1 MDEEKVKCMKK
12 DLIKSKRLKDYF
24 RPIMQ
29 NYELYLFVVPA
40 LIYLFLYCYLPMY
53 GVQIAFKDFRIGK
66 GIWDSPWVGL
76 EHFEK
81 FLGNKTNRQLIWNT
95 LRLSVKTLVIG
106 FPLPIVFALL
116 LNEVQHLRFKKMIQT
131 VSYAPH
137 FISTVVLV
145 SMLTLF
151 LDANNGVINKLI
163 GLLGIGPYNFMSN
176 SAWFPDIY
184 VWSDVWQNLGWNA
197 VIYISALASVD
208 VGLHE
213 AARIDGANRIQ
224 RICHVDIPSI
234 FPTIAIML
242 ILQTGN
248 LMTVGF
254 EKAYLMQN
262 SLNTGTS
269 EIISTYVYKMG
280 LLYNQ
285 YSYST
290 AINLF
295 NSVVN
300 CILLVTVN
308 SIVSKLS
315 DSSLW

>member
-1 MDEEKVKCMKK
+1 MKGENAMQHILRK
-12 DLIKSKRLKDYF
+12 KSWRERLLPYA
-24 RPIMQ
+24 R
-29 NYELYLFVVPA
+29 NYELYLFVLPA
-40 LIYLFLYCYLPMY
+40 LVYLFLYCYLPLY
-53 GVQIAFKDFRIGK
+53 GVQIAFKDYRVGK
-66 GIWDSPWVGL
+66 GIEGSAWVGL
-76 EHFEK
+76 KHFQK
-81 FLGNKTNRQLIWNT
+81 FLGNATNRSLIWNT
-95 LRLSVKTLVIG
+95 LRLSVETLIVG
-106 FPLPIVFALL
+106 FPMPIIFAVL
-116 LNEVQHLRFKKMIQT
+116 LNEVRQQRFKKVVQT

-151 LDANNGVINKLI
+151 LDKNT
-163 GLLGIGPYNFMSN
+163 GIVNSMLKAFGTGPYDFMSR
-176 SAWFPDIY
+176 SDWFPHIY
-184 VWSDVWQNLGWNA
+184 VISDIWQNLGWNSI
-197 VIYISALASVD
+197 IYISALAGVD

-213 AARIDGANRIQ
+213 AARIDGASRLQ
-224 RICHVDIPSI
+224 RIIHVDLPCI

-242 ILQTGN
+242 IMQTGN

-262 SLNTGTS
+262 ALNLGAS
-269 EIISTYVYKMG
+269 EIISTYVYKIG

-300 CILLVTVN
+300 CILLITVN
-308 SIVSKLS
+308 GIVKKMT
-315 DSSLW
+315 DTALW

>member
-1 MDEEKVKCMKK
+1 MRNPAVSDGSLRE
-12 DLIKSKRLKDYF
+12 RL
-24 RPIMQ
+24 RPYAR
-29 NYELYLFVVPA
+29 NVDLYLFVVPA
-40 LIYLFLYCYLPMY
+40 LVYLFLYCYLPMY
-53 GVQIAFKDFRIGK
+53 GIQIAFKDFRIGM

-76 EHFEK
+76 KHFEK
-81 FLGNKTNRQLIWNT
+81 FLGNSTSRQLIWNT
-95 LRLSVKTLVIG
+95 LRLSLMTLVFG

-116 LNEVQHLRFKKMIQT
+116 LNEVRYPRFKKVVQT

-145 SMLTLF
+145 SMLSLF
-151 LDANNGVINKLI
+151 LDSNNGIVNKLI
-163 GLLGIGPYNFMSN
+163 GLFGIGPYNFMSS
-176 SAWFPDIY
+176 SAWFPNIY
-184 VWSDVWQNLGWNA
+184 VISDIWQNLGWNA
-197 VIYISALASVD
+197 VIYISALAGVD
-208 VGLHE
+208 IELHE
-213 AARIDGANRIQ
+213 AAKIDGANRLQ

-262 SLNTGTS
+262 ALNTGTS

-308 SIVSKLS
+308 GIVRRLS
-315 DSSLW
+315 DSGLW

>member
-1 MDEEKVKCMKK
+1 MQNILQKK
-12 DLIKSKRLKDYF
+12 SWRERL
-24 RPIMQ
+24 RPYTR
-29 NYELYLFVVPA
+29 NYELYLFVLPA
-40 LIYLFLYCYLPMY
+40 LVYLFLYCYLPLY
-53 GVQIAFKDFRIGK
+53 GVQIAFKDYRVGK
-66 GIWDSPWVGL
+66 GIEGSAWVGFK
-76 EHFEK
+76 HFQK
-81 FLGNKTNRQLIWNT
+81 FLGNATNRSLIWNT
-95 LRLSVKTLVIG
+95 LRLSVETLIVG
-106 FPLPIVFALL
+106 FPMPIIFAVL
-116 LNEVQHLRFKKMIQT
+116 LNEVRQQHFKKLVQT

-151 LDANNGVINKLI
+151 LDKNT
-163 GLLGIGPYNFMSN
+163 GIVNTMLRASGAGPYDFMSR
-176 SAWFPDIY
+176 SDWFPHIY
-184 VWSDVWQNLGWNA
+184 VISDIWQNLGWNSI
-197 VIYISALASVD
+197 IYISALAGVD

-213 AARIDGANRIQ
+213 AARIDGASRLQ
-224 RICHVDIPSI
+224 RIFHVDLPCI

-242 ILQTGN
+242 IMQTGN

-262 SLNTGTS
+262 ALNLGAS
-269 EIISTYVYKMG
+269 EIISTYVYKIG

-300 CILLVTVN
+300 CILLITVN
-308 SIVSKLS
+308 GLVKKMT
-315 DSSLW
+315 DTALW

>member
-1 MDEEKVKCMKK
+1 MQRS
-12 DLIKSKRLKDYF
+12 LTRRRIYTRHL
-24 RPIMQ
+24 RPILK
-29 NYELYLFVVPA
+29 NYELYIFVVPA
-40 LIYLFLYCYLPMY
+40 LIYLFIYCYLPMY
-53 GVQIAFKDFRIGK
+53 GIQIAFKDYRVGK
-66 GIWDSPWVGL
+66 GILGSEWVGL
-76 EHFEK
+76 KHFSK
-81 FLGNKTNRQLIWNT
+81 FLGNATNRSLIWNT
-95 LRLSVKTLVIG
+95 LRLSVESLIVG
-106 FPLPIVFALL
+106 FPLPIIFALL
-116 LNEVQHLRFKKMIQT
+116 INELSNKRFAKAVQTI
-131 VSYAPH
+131 SYAPH

-145 SMLTLF
+145 SMITLF
-151 LDANNGVINKLI
+151 LDKNTGIVNTLI
-163 GLLGIGPYNFMSN
+163 GVFGVGPYDFMTRSD
-176 SAWFPDIY
+176 WFAHIY
-184 VWSDVWQNLGWNA
+184 VISDIWQNLGWNSI
-197 VIYISALASVD
+197 IYISALASVD
-208 VGLHE
+208 LGLHE
-213 AARIDGANRIQ
+213 AARIDGASRLQ
-224 RICHVDIPSI
+224 RILHVDIPCI

-262 SLNTGTS
+262 PLNMGAS

-308 SIVSKLS
+308 GIVRRIS
-315 DSSLW
+315 DSGLW

>member
-1 MDEEKVKCMKK
+1 MRKPAVSDR
-12 DLIKSKRLKDYF
+12 RLKERL
-24 RPIMQ
+24 RPFARNID
-29 NYELYLFVVPA
+29 LYLFVVPA
-40 LIYLFLYCYLPMY
+40 LVYLFLYCYLPMY

-66 GIWDSPWVGL
+66 GIWDSPWVGFK
-76 EHFEK
+76 HFEK
-81 FLGNKTNRQLIWNT
+81 FLGNKTSRQLIWNT
-95 LRLSVKTLVIG
+95 LRLSVKTLVFG
-106 FPLPIVFALL
+106 FPLPILFALL
-116 LNEVQHLRFKKMIQT
+116 LNEVRHPRFKKVVQT

-145 SMLTLF
+145 SMLNLF
-151 LDANNGVINKLI
+151 LDSNNGIVNKLI
-163 GLLGIGPYNFMSN
+163 GLFGIGPYSFMSN
-176 SAWFPDIY
+176 SAWFPNIY
-184 VWSDVWQNLGWNA
+184 VLSDIWQNLGWNA
-197 VIYISALASVD
+197 VIYISALAGVD
-208 VGLHE
+208 IELHE
-213 AARIDGANRIQ
+213 AAKIDGANRLQ

-262 SLNTGTS
+262 ALNTGTS

-308 SIVSKLS
+308 GLVRKLS
-315 DSSLW
+315 DSGLW

>member
-1 MDEEKVKCMKK
+1 MQNILQKK
-12 DLIKSKRLKDYF
+12 SWRERL
-24 RPIMQ
+24 RPYTR
-29 NYELYLFVVPA
+29 NYELYLFVLPA
-40 LIYLFLYCYLPMY
+40 LVYLFLYCYLPLY
-53 GVQIAFKDFRIGK
+53 GVQIAFKDYRVGK
-66 GIWDSPWVGL
+66 GIEGSAWVGFK
-76 EHFEK
+76 HFQK
-81 FLGNKTNRQLIWNT
+81 FLGNATNRSLIWNT
-95 LRLSVKTLVIG
+95 LRLSVETLIVG
-106 FPLPIVFALL
+106 FPMPIIFAVL
-116 LNEVQHLRFKKMIQT
+116 LNEVRQQHFKKLVQT

-151 LDANNGVINKLI
+151 LDKNT
-163 GLLGIGPYNFMSN
+163 GIVNTMLRAFGAGPYDFMSR
-176 SAWFPDIY
+176 SDWFPHIY
-184 VWSDVWQNLGWNA
+184 VISDIWQNLGWNSI
-197 VIYISALASVD
+197 IYISALAGVD

-213 AARIDGANRIQ
+213 AARIDGASRLQ
-224 RICHVDIPSI
+224 RIFHVDLPCI

-242 ILQTGN
+242 IMQTGN

-262 SLNTGTS
+262 ALNLGAS
-269 EIISTYVYKMG
+269 EIISTYVYKIG

-300 CILLVTVN
+300 CILLITV
-308 SIVSKLS
+308 KEAEP
-315 DSSLW
+315 

>member
-1 MDEEKVKCMKK
+1 MQRNSTFSNKCARYMRS
-12 DLIKSKRLKDYF
+12 ILK
-24 RPIMQ
+24 
-29 NYELYLFVVPA
+29 NYELYLFVLPA
-40 LIYLFLYCYLPMY
+40 LAYLFIYCYLPMY
-53 GVQIAFKDFRIGK
+53 GVQIAFKDYRVGK
-66 GIWDSPWVGL
+66 GILGSEWVGL
-76 EHFEK
+76 KHFHK
-81 FLGNKTNRQLIWNT
+81 FLGNATNRDLIWNT
-95 LRLSVKTLVIG
+95 LQLSVETLIAG
-106 FPLPIVFALL
+106 FPLPIIFALI
-116 LNEVQHLRFKKMIQT
+116 LNEVQQKRFRKVVQT

-151 LDANNGVINKLI
+151 LDKNTGIINTMLRFF
-163 GLLGIGPYNFMSN
+163 GAGPFDFMTRSD
-176 SAWFPDIY
+176 WFPHIY
-184 VWSDVWQNLGWNA
+184 VISDIWQNLGWNSI
-197 VIYISALASVD
+197 IYISALASVD
-208 VGLHE
+208 VALHE
-213 AARIDGANRIQ
+213 AARIDGASRLQ
-224 RICHVDIPSI
+224 RIIYVDFPCI
-234 FPTIAIML
+234 FPTVAIML

-262 SLNTGTS
+262 PLNLGSS

-308 SIVSKLS
+308 GIVRRLS
-315 DSSLW
+315 DSGLW

>member
-1 MDEEKVKCMKK
+1 MQNILQKK
-12 DLIKSKRLKDYF
+12 SWRERL
-24 RPIMQ
+24 RPYTR
-29 NYELYLFVVPA
+29 NYELYLFVLPA
-40 LIYLFLYCYLPMY
+40 LVYLFLYCYLPLY
-53 GVQIAFKDFRIGK
+53 GVQIAFKDYRVGK
-66 GIWDSPWVGL
+66 GIEGSAWVGFK
-76 EHFEK
+76 HFQK
-81 FLGNKTNRQLIWNT
+81 FLGNATNRSLIWNT
-95 LRLSVKTLVIG
+95 LRLSVETLIVG
-106 FPLPIVFALL
+106 FPMPIIFAVL
-116 LNEVQHLRFKKMIQT
+116 LNEVRQQHFKKLVQT

-151 LDANNGVINKLI
+151 LDKNT
-163 GLLGIGPYNFMSN
+163 GIVNTMLRAFGADPYDFMSR
-176 SAWFPDIY
+176 SDWFPHIY
-184 VWSDVWQNLGWNA
+184 VISDIWQNLGWNSI
-197 VIYISALASVD
+197 IYISALAGVD

-213 AARIDGANRIQ
+213 AARIDGASRLQ
-224 RICHVDIPSI
+224 RIFHVDLPCI

-242 ILQTGN
+242 IMQTGN

-262 SLNTGTS
+262 ALNLGAS
-269 EIISTYVYKMG
+269 EIISTYVYKIG

-300 CILLVTVN
+300 CILLITVN
-308 SIVSKLS
+308 GLVKKMT
-315 DSSLW
+315 DTALW

>member
-1 MDEEKVKCMKK
+1 MQNGRIEKRTWAR
-12 DLIKSKRLKDYF
+12 RLRPYF
-24 RPIMQ
+24 K

-40 LIYLFLYCYLPMY
+40 LVYLIIYCYAPMY
-53 GVQIAFKDFRIGK
+53 GVQIAFKDYRVGK
-66 GIWDSPWVGL
+66 GIMGSQWVGL
-76 EHFEK
+76 KHFEK
-81 FLGNKTNRQLIWNT
+81 FLGNATNRSLIWNT
-95 LRLSVKTLVIG
+95 LRLSVQTLIFG
-106 FPLPIVFALL
+106 FPLPIIFAVL
-116 LNEVQHLRFKKMIQT
+116 LNEVQNKRFRKTVQT
-131 VSYAPH
+131 ISYAPH

-151 LDANNGVINKLI
+151 LDKNTGIINSLI
-163 GLLGIGPYNFMSN
+163 GAFGIGPFDFMSR
-176 SAWFPDIY
+176 SSWFPNIY
-184 VWSDVWQNLGWNA
+184 VISDIWQNLGWNS
-197 VIYISALASVD
+197 IIFISALASVD

-213 AARIDGANRIQ
+213 AARIDGATRLQ
-224 RICHVDIPSI
+224 RIFHVDLPGI

-242 ILQTGN
+242 IMQTGN

-262 SLNTGTS
+262 PLNMGTS

-308 SIVSKLS
+308 GIVRRLT
-315 DSSLW
+315 DSGLW

>member
-1 MDEEKVKCMKK
+1 MRKPAVSDR
-12 DLIKSKRLKDYF
+12 RLKERL
-24 RPIMQ
+24 RPFARNID
-29 NYELYLFVVPA
+29 LYLFVVPA
-40 LIYLFLYCYLPMY
+40 LVYLFLYCYLPMY

-66 GIWDSPWVGL
+66 GIWDSPWVGFK
-76 EHFEK
+76 HFEK
-81 FLGNKTNRQLIWNT
+81 FLGNKTSRQLIWNT
-95 LRLSVKTLVIG
+95 LRLSVKTLVFG
-106 FPLPIVFALL
+106 FPLPILFALL
-116 LNEVQHLRFKKMIQT
+116 LNEVRYPRFKKVVQT

-145 SMLTLF
+145 SMLNLF
-151 LDANNGVINKLI
+151 LDSNNGIVNKLI
-163 GLLGIGPYNFMSN
+163 GLFGIGPYSFMSN
-176 SAWFPDIY
+176 SAWFPNIY
-184 VWSDVWQNLGWNA
+184 VLSDIWQNLGWNA
-197 VIYISALASVD
+197 VIYISALAGVD
-208 VGLHE
+208 IELHE
-213 AARIDGANRIQ
+213 AAKIDGANRLQ

-262 SLNTGTS
+262 ALNTGTS

-308 SIVSKLS
+308 GLVRKLS
-315 DSSLW
+315 DSGLW

>member
-1 MDEEKVKCMKK
+1 MQNILQKK
-12 DLIKSKRLKDYF
+12 SWRERL
-24 RPIMQ
+24 RPYTR
-29 NYELYLFVVPA
+29 NYELYLFVLPA
-40 LIYLFLYCYLPMY
+40 LVYLFLYCYLPLY
-53 GVQIAFKDFRIGK
+53 GVQIAFKDYRVGK
-66 GIWDSPWVGL
+66 GIEGSAWVGFK
-76 EHFEK
+76 HFQK
-81 FLGNKTNRQLIWNT
+81 FLGNATNRSLIWNT
-95 LRLSVKTLVIG
+95 LRLSVETLIVG
-106 FPLPIVFALL
+106 FPMPIIFAVL
-116 LNEVQHLRFKKMIQT
+116 LNEVRQQHFKKLVQT

-151 LDANNGVINKLI
+151 LDKNT
-163 GLLGIGPYNFMSN
+163 GIVNTMLRAFEAGPYDFMSH
-176 SAWFPDIY
+176 SDWFPHIY
-184 VWSDVWQNLGWNA
+184 VISDIWQNLGWNSI
-197 VIYISALASVD
+197 IYISALAGVD

-213 AARIDGANRIQ
+213 AARIDGASRLQ
-224 RICHVDIPSI
+224 RIFHVDLPCI

-242 ILQTGN
+242 IMQTGN

-262 SLNTGTS
+262 ALNLGAS
-269 EIISTYVYKMG
+269 EIISTYVYKIG

-300 CILLVTVN
+300 CILLITVN
-308 SIVSKLS
+308 GLVKKMT
-315 DSSLW
+315 DTALW

>member
-1 MDEEKVKCMKK
+1 MQRSLTFHDKCARYM
-12 DLIKSKRLKDYF
+12 
-24 RPIMQ
+24 RPIRK
-29 NYELYLFVVPA
+29 NYELYLFVLPA
-40 LIYLFLYCYLPMY
+40 LVYLFIYCYMPMY
-53 GVQIAFKDFRIGK
+53 GVQIAFKDYRVGK
-66 GIWDSPWVGL
+66 GILGSEWVGL
-76 EHFEK
+76 KHFGK
-81 FLGNKTNRQLIWNT
+81 FLGNATNRDLIWNT
-95 LRLSVKTLVIG
+95 LQLSVETLILG
-106 FPLPIVFALL
+106 FPLPIIFALL
-116 LNEVQHLRFKKMIQT
+116 LNEVQQKRFRKVVQT
-131 VSYAPH
+131 ISYAPH

-151 LDANNGVINKLI
+151 LDKNTGIINTIIKAF
-163 GLLGIGPYNFMSN
+163 GADSFDFMTRSD
-176 SAWFPDIY
+176 WFPHIY
-184 VWSDVWQNLGWNA
+184 VISDIWQNLGWNSI
-197 VIYISALASVD
+197 IYISALASVD
-208 VGLHE
+208 VALHE
-213 AARIDGANRIQ
+213 AARIDGASRLQ
-224 RICHVDIPSI
+224 RIIYVDFPSI

-254 EKAYLMQN
+254 EKAFLMQN
-262 SLNTGTS
+262 PLNMGSS

-308 SIVSKLS
+308 GIVRKLS
-315 DSSLW
+315 NSGLW

>member
-1 MDEEKVKCMKK
+1 MQNILQKK
-12 DLIKSKRLKDYF
+12 SWRERL
-24 RPIMQ
+24 RPYTR
-29 NYELYLFVVPA
+29 NYELYLFVLPA
-40 LIYLFLYCYLPMY
+40 LVYLFLYCYLPLY
-53 GVQIAFKDFRIGK
+53 GVQIAFKDYRVGK
-66 GIWDSPWVGL
+66 GIEGSAWVGFK
-76 EHFEK
+76 HFQK
-81 FLGNKTNRQLIWNT
+81 FLGNATNRSLIWNT
-95 LRLSVKTLVIG
+95 LRLSVETLIVG
-106 FPLPIVFALL
+106 FPMPIIFAVL
-116 LNEVQHLRFKKMIQT
+116 LNEVRQQHFKKLVQT

-151 LDANNGVINKLI
+151 LDKNT
-163 GLLGIGPYNFMSN
+163 GIVNTMLRAFGASPYDFMSR
-176 SAWFPDIY
+176 SDWFPHIY
-184 VWSDVWQNLGWNA
+184 VISDIWQNLGWNSI
-197 VIYISALASVD
+197 IYISALAGVD

-213 AARIDGANRIQ
+213 AARIDGASRLQ
-224 RICHVDIPSI
+224 RIFHVDLPCI

-242 ILQTGN
+242 IMQTGN

-262 SLNTGTS
+262 ALNLGAS
-269 EIISTYVYKMG
+269 EIISTYVYKIG

-300 CILLVTVN
+300 CILLITVN
-308 SIVSKLS
+308 GLVKKMT
-315 DSSLW
+315 DTALW